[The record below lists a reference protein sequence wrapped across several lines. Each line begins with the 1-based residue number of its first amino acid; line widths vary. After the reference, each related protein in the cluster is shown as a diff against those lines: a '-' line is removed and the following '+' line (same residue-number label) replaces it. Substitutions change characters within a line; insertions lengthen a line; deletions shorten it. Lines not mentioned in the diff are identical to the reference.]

1 MLDKAFTDLK
11 LRVNEDKFRLLD
23 HAESCTETTLLYH
36 LMSGFH
42 TSVNTHISEGFEGED
57 EGSYTNNQ
65 TYFLEKVGNHPERV
79 KNLHFI
85 YGAVVKAV
93 IMMEQPLIQND
104 YETGLGSQDDLN
116 AKRLIKSLLK
126 RLSQSDC
133 DEPFREK
140 NFF

>member
-11 LRVNEDKFRLLD
+11 FRVNEDKFRLLN

-42 TSVNTHISEGFEGED
+42 TSVNTHISEGFEGAE
-57 EGSYTNNQ
+57 EGTYTNNQ

-85 YGAVVKAV
+85 YAAVVKAV
-93 IMMEQPLIQND
+93 IMMEQPLI
-104 YETGLGSQDDLN
+104 
-116 AKRLIKSLLK
+116 
-126 RLSQSDC
+126 
-133 DEPFREK
+133 
-140 NFF
+140 